1 MKQWLL
7 AMALMTGTMTGAAQT
22 RYDHGQMQTERLG
35 RGVVAYRSG
44 TTVIVSW
51 RTLPTDKAREPFDV
65 YRNGVRLNA
74 KPLTEGGTC
83 FVDKTPPAG
92 GATYVVRGG
101 GHDGTF
107 TLAADAPDGYLRIP
121 LTPPVTADSMALWP
135 RRQVARRPTQGG
147 TAPDKA
153 PQRLRMVPVTYHA
166 NDATVADVDGDGEY
180 EIILKWEPSN
190 AHDNSQAG
198 QTSAVY
204 VDCYRLD
211 GTRLWRIDLGRNIRA
226 GAHYTQMMAYDFDG
240 DGRAE
245 VMMKTADG
253 TIDGTGRT
261 LGDASAD
268 WRNTEAG
275 TQRYGRVMDGPEYL
289 TVFDGRT
296 GAALKTVDYVPD
308 RGPRDCWGDDHA
320 NRSERY
326 LAALAFLD
334 GRHPSAVFCRG
345 YYTRTTLAA
354 WRWDGKDLRLQ
365 WYYDT
370 DPQPRQVALTDS
382 LGLTNHARH
391 EDGGQGNHN
400 LRVADVDGDGR
411 DEIVYGALCVDHDGT
426 TLYNTGFGHGDA
438 LHLVAE
444 PVTHRLYVW
453 DVHENRRD
461 GSELRDAATGRVVM
475 QRKADY
481 DVGRGMAADIDSTH
495 YGPEVW
501 SANVALTS
509 PFDTAS
515 ATTADDGQREEVD
528 YSDTRRSRARLSCNF
543 AVWWDGGLT
552 RQLLDHETVTRYNP
566 ATKDM
571 EVVQHFDGAFNNGT
585 KSTPCLSAD
594 ILGDW
599 REEVVVRNDAS
610 TELRIYL
617 TPFATSHRVPC
628 LMTDVPYR
636 ESVAAENV
644 GYNQPPELGYYLGPD
659 GR

>member
-1 MKQWLL
+1 M
-7 AMALMTGTMTGAAQT
+7 
-22 RYDHGQMQTERLG
+22 
-35 RGVVAYRSG
+35 
-44 TTVIVSW
+44 
-51 RTLPTDKAREPFDV
+51 
-65 YRNGVRLNA
+65 RLNA

-92 GATYVVRGG
+92 GATYAVRGG

-147 TAPDKA
+147 TAPDTA

-180 EIILKWEPSN
+180 EIILKWDPSN

-198 QTSAVY
+198 LTSAVY

-253 TIDGTGRT
+253 TVDGTGRT

-444 PVTHRLYVW
+444 PVTNRLYVW

-509 PFDTAS
+509 PFDTAA
-515 ATTADDGQREEVD
+515 ATTGDDGQREEVD
-528 YSDTRRSRARLSCNF
+528 YSDTRRPRARLSCNF

-585 KSTPCLSAD
+585 KSNPCLSAD

>member
-1 MKQWLL
+1 MKHLMM
-7 AMALMTGTMTGAAQT
+7 AMALMTGAMACPAQT
-22 RYDHGQMQTERLG
+22 HYDQGQMQTEQLG
-35 RGVVAYRSG
+35 RGVVAYRNG
-44 TTVIVSW
+44 ATVIVSW
-51 RTLPTDKAREPFDV
+51 RTLPTDTAREPFDV
-65 YRNGVRLNA
+65 YRNGVRLNS

-83 FVDKTPPAG
+83 FVDAAPLAG

-101 GHDGTF
+101 ARDGAF
-107 TLAADAPDGYLRIP
+107 TLAADAPDGFLRIP
-121 LTPPVTADSMALWP
+121 LTPPVTTDSMALWP
-135 RRQVARRPTQGG
+135 RRQVARRPRQGDDAG
-147 TAPDKA
+147 DAA
-153 PQRLRMVPVTYHA
+153 PQRLRKAPVTYQA

-180 EIILKWEPSN
+180 EIIVKWDPAN
-190 AHDNSQAG
+190 ARDNSQAG
-198 QTSAVY
+198 LTSAVY

-226 GAHYTQMMAYDFDG
+226 GAHYTQIMAYDFDG

-253 TIDGTGRT
+253 TVDGTGHAV
-261 LGDASAD
+261 GDAAAD
-268 WRNTEAG
+268 WRNTEVG
-275 TQRYGRVMDGPEYL
+275 TQCYGRVMDGPEYL

-334 GRHPSAVFCRG
+334 GQHPSAVFCRG

-354 WRWDGKDLRLQ
+354 WRWDGTDLRLQ

-370 DPQPRQVALTDS
+370 DPQPRQVAMTDS
-382 LGLTNHARH
+382 LGLTNRARH

-411 DEIVYGALCVDHDGT
+411 DEIVYGALCVDHDGS

-444 PVTHRLYVW
+444 PVTNRLYVW

-461 GSELRDAATGRVVM
+461 GSELRDAATGQVVM

-501 SANVALTS
+501 SGNVAMTS

-515 ATTADDGQREEVD
+515 TKTGDSGQGQDVD
-528 YSDTRRSRARLSCNF
+528 YSDTRRSRLRLSCNF

-552 RQLLDHETVTRYNP
+552 RQLLDHETVTRYNA
-566 ATKDM
+566 ATKEM
-571 EVVQHFDGAFNNGT
+571 EVVQHFDGVFNNGT
-585 KSTPCLSAD
+585 KSNPCLSAD

-599 REEVVVRNDAS
+599 REEVVVRDEGS